1 MLVIN
6 LWGGPGAGKSTV
18 AAELF
23 VKLRQRTTANVEL
36 TNEFA
41 TDLCFEQAK
50 ENLKDQVY
58 LLGNQWHRLWRFD
71 KIGVDVAI
79 CDSPIGMGSA
89 YRREDDVPYQPEYDE
104 LAKKLRFQYP
114 TLDIMIDRDIYAEGG
129 FKGNSKKRHN
139 VWINSL
145 DKRIVKLARPDYTVM
160 FAKDE
165 TGAEVAEYCIPRVR
179 DYLEKGYDLNAKTG

>member
-18 AAELF
+18 AAEVF
-23 VKLRQRTTANVEL
+23 VKLRQRTKANVEL

-41 TDLCFEQAK
+41 TELCFEQAK

-58 LLGNQWHRLWRFD
+58 LLGNQWHRLWRLAH
-71 KIGVDVAI
+71 KGVDVAV

-89 YRREDDVPYQPEYDE
+89 YPHAEPYQEEYDA
-104 LAKKLRFQYP
+104 LAAKLRFQYP
-114 TLDIMIDRDIYAEGG
+114 TINILIDRDIYSEGG
-129 FKGNSKKRHN
+129 FKGNTKKRN
-139 VWINSL
+139 INWLNQL
-145 DKRIVKLARPDYTVM
+145 DKKIAKAARTEMNVM
-160 FAKDE
+160 FNRDS

-179 DYLEKGYDLNAKTG
+179 HYLVNGHMNHWGTS